1 MKNKE
6 RIKIIFGLGNEGEEF
21 KKTRHNIGKE
31 IIDFYLKEK
40 KEVKNVYFGYY
51 DELILASNKK
61 FMNESGKGVREILE
75 IFKLKPENL
84 LVIHDEADL
93 LFPLFKIS
101 FKAGSGG
108 HKGVESIFK
117 EIKNKNFWRLR
128 FGIQGKKRKLAAELV
143 LKKWTAEE
151 LKILEFIKI
160 EFKIILERLKTNLPN
175 ELNLSKDYFL
185 KKYERDFG
193 KKT

>member
-6 RIKIIFGLGNEGEEF
+6 KIKIIFGLGNEGEEF
-21 KKTRHNIGKE
+21 ENTRHNIGKE
-31 IIDFYLKEK
+31 IIDSYLKEK
-40 KEVKNVYFGYY
+40 KEAKNSYFGYY
-51 DELILASNKK
+51 DELILASNKG
-61 FMNESGKGVREILE
+61 FMNTSGKGVKELLE
-75 IFKLKPENL
+75 KFKLKPENL

-93 LFPLFKIS
+93 FFPLFKIS
-101 FKAGSGG
+101 FQTGSGG

-128 FGIQGKKRKLAAELV
+128 FGIQGKKRKVAADLV

-151 LKILEFIKI
+151 LKILEFIKN
-160 EFKIILERLKTNLPN
+160 EFKIILEKLKTKLPN

-185 KKYERDFG
+185 KKYERGF
-193 KKT
+193 